1 MDFRKCLKT
10 LQLAKA
16 LTLDYFIE
24 NGPIVESH
32 EISKMLIKEIG
43 EQWNL
48 LAVFHL
54 MNIFDDAF
62 ELVELKGT
70 NETTWKLNTDA
81 RRMLNVKVK
90 VPS

>member
-24 NGPIVESH
+24 NGPIVISQD
-32 EISKMLIKEIG
+32 ISKMLVKEIG

-54 MNIFDDAF
+54 MNVFDDAF

-70 NETTWKLNTDA
+70 NQTTWKLNRDA

-90 VPS
+90 VSS

>member
-16 LTLDYFIE
+16 LALDYFIE
-24 NGPIVESH
+24 NGPIVISQD
-32 EISKMLIKEIG
+32 ISKMLIKEIG

-54 MNIFDDAF
+54 MNVFDNAF

-70 NETTWKLNTDA
+70 NQTTWKLNRDA

>member
-10 LQLAKA
+10 LQMAKA
-16 LTLDYFIE
+16 LTLDYVIE
-24 NGPIVESH
+24 NGPIVESGQ
-32 EISKMLIKEIG
+32 IRNLLTKEIG
-43 EQWNL
+43 NQWDL

-70 NETTWKLNTDA
+70 NKTTWKLNTDA
-81 RRMLNVKVK
+81 RRVLNVKVK
-90 VPS
+90 VSP